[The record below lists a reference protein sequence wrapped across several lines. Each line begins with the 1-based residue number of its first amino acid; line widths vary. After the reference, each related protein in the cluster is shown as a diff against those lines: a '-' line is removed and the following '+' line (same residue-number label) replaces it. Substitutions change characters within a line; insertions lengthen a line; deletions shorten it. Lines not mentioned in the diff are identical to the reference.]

1 MKKCITALLLLF
13 TLSVTSLL
21 ACTSADKP
29 ESATGKTSKTSKSIN
44 DKRTDLIPVT
54 LNEVAHSIFYAPQ
67 YAAIELG
74 YFEDEG
80 LDLTL
85 VNGAGADKVMTA
97 LISGDADIGFMGSEA
112 SIYVYQQGSDD
123 YAVNFAQLTQRA
135 GNFLVGREAQDN
147 FTWADLKGKKVLGGR
162 AGGMPEM
169 VFEYI
174 LKKNGID
181 PAADLT
187 IDQSINFG
195 LTAAAFTSN
204 DADYTVEFE
213 PFATGL
219 EKEGNGHVIA
229 SLGVDSGYVP
239 YTAYSVKKSYL
250 EKNPETIQKFTNA
263 IQKGLE
269 YVNTHSA
276 EEIAKVIQPQFKE
289 TDEDTIATIVGRYK
303 DQDTW
308 KGDTVFEKDS
318 FELLENIL
326 EEAGELNERVPYD
339 KLVTTE
345 FSQEAAK

>member
-1 MKKCITALLLLF
+1 MKKIVSIVLAVSMLAVC
-13 TLSVTSLL
+13 VTGCKTTTRKQL
-21 ACTSADKP
+21 KP
-29 ESATGKTSKTSKSIN
+29 
-44 DKRTDLIPVT
+44 VV

-269 YVNTHSA
+269 YVNTNSA

-339 KLVTTE
+339 KLVTTK